1 MSQVLYEADNL
12 SIKGHTYTVAVYDD
26 NISSIPTSGHTIN
39 CWNCS
44 SESIKTGDV
53 TAIHLYFTLLIN
65 GKLKTFGWS
74 FIIEKDNENWFEY
87 SLAQWSD
94 WNVIYFILQ
103 QLWYKIDNNEY
114 IFWQWIVREWIGKIM
129 N

>member
-12 SIKGHTYTVAVYDD
+12 SIKGHHYIVKTYSELD
-26 NISSIPTSGHTIN
+26 STSKWTD
-39 CWNCS
+39 S
-44 SESIKTGDV
+44 D
-53 TAIHLYFTLLIN
+53 AIHLDFTLLIN

>member
-1 MSQVLYEADNL
+1 MSRVLYEADNL
-12 SIKGHTYTVAVYDD
+12 SIKGHHYVTKTYSV
-26 NISSIPTSGHTIN
+26 IN
-39 CWNCS
+39 SDSWTDS
-44 SESIKTGDV
+44 D
-53 TAIHLYFTLLIN
+53 AIHLDFTLLIN

-94 WNVIYFILQ
+94 WNAIYLLLSQIG
-103 QLWYKIDNNEY
+103 YKIWDSENT
-114 IFWQWIVREWIGKIM
+114 FWQWIVREWIGKIM

>member
-12 SIKGHTYTVAVYDD
+12 SIKGHHYIAKTYSDLD
-26 NISSIPTSGHTIN
+26 STSDWTD
-39 CWNCS
+39 S
-44 SESIKTGDV
+44 D
-53 TAIHLYFTLLIN
+53 AIHLDFTLLIN

-94 WNVIYFILQ
+94 WNAIYLLLSQIG
-103 QLWYKIDNNEY
+103 YKIWDSENT
-114 IFWQWIVREWIGKIM
+114 FWQWIVREWIGKIM

>member
-12 SIKGHTYTVAVYDD
+12 SIKGHHYITKTYSELD
-26 NISSIPTSGHTIN
+26 NTSDWTDI
-39 CWNCS
+39 
-44 SESIKTGDV
+44 D
-53 TAIHLYFTLLIN
+53 AIHLDFTLLIN

-87 SLAQWSD
+87 SLSQWSD
-94 WNVIYFILQ
+94 WNAIHTILKN
-103 QLWYKIDNNEY
+103 LWYIIDDSV
-114 IFWQWIVREWIGKIM
+114 FWQWLIREWINKII